1 METMITVHMS
11 EAEVARDLHAVLA
24 KVRQGVEVVIE
35 QDHRPVAVLKPSAPV
50 RPGRKLSEC
59 IALAKAYEERLG
71 EAPIPDEDFADD
83 VQAGIDARRD
93 SFEPP
98 AWDQPS
104 TPAC

>member
-1 METMITVHMS
+1 MS

-24 KVRQGVEVVIE
+24 KVQEGVEIVIE
-35 QDHRPVAVLKPSAPV
+35 QDDRPVAVLKPSAPA

-59 IALAKAYEERLG
+59 IAMAQAYEAKLG
-71 EAPIPDEDFADD
+71 YAPTLDEDFAED

-98 AWDQPS
+98 AWD
-104 TPAC
+104 